1 MANLFD
7 LIVVGGGPAGLEA
20 ARTAARFGLTVA
32 LVERKTH
39 PALVLRSCAQ
49 MFLMNMDSFYN
60 ESMYPAPKQ
69 ERWVFPANNFSVPY
83 SGAYRE
89 FFACHFVSPNACDRI
104 EIGDYERNASGAGM
118 PAMVFDKGALL
129 QGLFDECV
137 HAGVVFYTGRNVV
150 HAARDPRGI
159 TVKTAEGDRISATFC
174 IAADGINSRLAQVT
188 GLNRRRRFINTA
200 CAVSYYIEGVRFER
214 SEAIMLGMSW
224 DRRLNRPL
232 PFCLL
237 PSVYG
242 KEQYWLYVSGEQ
254 DLQYLMRESSFKQWF
269 IDARVVRMRANVVN
283 NWSPAPEPYA
293 GGILFA
299 GDSCWFAE
307 AENTGALLSGHRA
320 AAAVCEATHRGA
332 ADRSGLK
339 GYLDWWR
346 RNWPAA
352 HDYREFL
359 CYPLFNRLF
368 TEQEYDYLHALV
380 DRKLTWSLNPFK
392 LYERL
397 MQGLRP
403 HMRRIEQERPELASK
418 ISRFRSEMAP
428 QLIKPAAR
436 SGFPNR

>member
-1 MANLFD
+1 MSKVFD

-20 ARTAARFGLTVA
+20 ARTAARFGLQVA
-32 LVERKTH
+32 LIERKTH
-39 PALVLRSCAQ
+39 PALVQRSCAQ
-49 MFLMNMDSFYN
+49 MFLMNMDTFYN
-60 ESMYPAPKQ
+60 ESMYPAPQQ

-83 SGAYRE
+83 RGSYRE
-89 FFACHFVSPNACDRI
+89 FFACHFVAPNARDRI
-104 EIGDYERNASGAGM
+104 EIGNYERNASGAGT
-118 PAMVFDKGALL
+118 PAMVFDKAVLL

-137 HAGVVFYTGRNVV
+137 QAGVSFYLGRNVV
-150 HAARDPRGI
+150 HAAQNSGVI
-159 TVKTAEGDRISATFC
+159 MLKTAEGDRISANFC
-174 IAADGINSRLAQVT
+174 IAADGINSRLAQIT
-188 GLNRRRRFINTA
+188 GLNRKRRFINTA
-200 CAVSYYIEGVRFER
+200 RAMSYYIEGVSFER

-242 KEQYWLYVSGEQ
+242 SDEYWLYVTGEQ
-254 DLQYLMRESSFKQWF
+254 ELQYLTRESTFRKWF
-269 IDARVVRMRANVVN
+269 GDVRVVRTRANVVN

-320 AAAVCEATHRGA
+320 AAAVCEAAHRGA
-332 ADRSGLK
+332 AGQAGLK

-346 RNWPAA
+346 QNWPAT

-368 TEQEYDYLHALV
+368 SEQEYNYLHALV
-380 DRKLTWSLNPFK
+380 EGILTWSLNPFK

-397 MQGLRP
+397 MAGLRP
-403 HMRRIEQERPELASK
+403 HMGRIEQERPDLARK
-418 ISRFRSEMAP
+418 ISMFRPEMAL

>member
-1 MANLFD
+1 MAKLFD
-7 LIVVGGGPAGLEA
+7 VIVVGGGPAGLEA
-20 ARTAARFGLTVA
+20 ARTAARYGLRVA
-32 LVERKTH
+32 LIERKTH
-39 PALVLRSCAQ
+39 PALLMRSCAQ
-49 MFLMNMDSFYN
+49 MFLMNMENFYN
-60 ESMYPAPKQ
+60 ESMYPAPQQ
-69 ERWVFPANNFSVPY
+69 ERWVFPVNNFSVPY
-83 SGAYRE
+83 RGAYRQ
-89 FFACHFVSPNACDRI
+89 FYACHFVAPNARDRI
-104 EIGDYERNASGAGM
+104 EIGDYERNASGAGIH
-118 PAMVFDKGALL
+118 AMVFDKAALL

-150 HAARDPRGI
+150 HAARQSGTI
-159 TVKTAEGDRISATFC
+159 TVKTAEGDRISGTFC

-188 GLNRRRRFINTA
+188 GLNRQRRFINTA
-200 CAVSYYIEGVRFER
+200 RAVSYYIEGVHFER

-242 KEQYWLYVSGEQ
+242 KEEYWLYVSGEQ
-254 DLQYLMRESSFKQWF
+254 DLQYLTRESAFRQWF
-269 IDARVVRMRANVVN
+269 GDVRVIRMRANVVN

-293 GGILFA
+293 GGIVFA

-307 AENTGALLSGHRA
+307 AENNGALMSGHRA
-320 AAAVCEATHRGA
+320 AAAVCA
-332 ADRSGLK
+332 AAHTGTEGRPGLL
-339 GYLDWWR
+339 GYLDWWHL
-346 RNWPAA
+346 NWPAA

-397 MQGLRP
+397 MQGVRP
-403 HMRRIEQERPELASK
+403 HMGRIEQERPELARK
-418 ISRFRSEMAP
+418 ISRFRPDLAL